1 MDIKGLDY
9 NTQREKLVMP
19 EYGREIQKMVDLA
32 VSLPT
37 KEERNI
43 CAQSII
49 QQMESKNPQI
59 RTNPD
64 YERTL
69 WDHLYL
75 MSHKQLDIDWPFDV
89 DNAEKILTKPQPL
102 PLPGQDGIPFQR
114 HYGRLMAKVFEELKT
129 MPAGPERDELVR
141 QTANQMKRDLTTW
154 GHGSMDDE
162 RVADDLARF
171 TDGIIQLNLS
181 EFEFEHMQPAKGGDS
196 KRNKKKK

>member
-49 QQMESKNPQI
+49 EQMENKNPQI
-59 RTNPD
+59 RTSPD
-64 YERTL
+64 YEQTL

-89 DNAEKILTKPQPL
+89 GNAEKILTKPQPL
-102 PLPGQDGIPFQR
+102 PLPGQDEIPYQR

-129 MPAGPERDELVR
+129 MPEGPERDELVR

-162 RVADDLARF
+162 RVADDMARF
-171 TDGIIQLNLS
+171 TDGIIQLDLS
-181 EFEFEHMQPAKGGDS
+181 DFEFEHIQSAKAGDS